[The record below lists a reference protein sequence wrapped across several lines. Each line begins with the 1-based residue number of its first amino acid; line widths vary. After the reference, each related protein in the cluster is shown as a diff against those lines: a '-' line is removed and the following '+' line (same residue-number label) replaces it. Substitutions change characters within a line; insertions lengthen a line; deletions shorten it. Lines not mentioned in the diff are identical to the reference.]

1 MMCAEKEKMRENDKG
16 RLRKPALEK
25 RDKID
30 AACREKAG
38 QKIAEKLLAHPAFNE
53 AKVIMCYRA
62 FRSEVPTDEIVKEL
76 LSRGKTLCYPVCEKA
91 GIMHAYQPLND
102 ASWQTSRMGIPE
114 PIKEKSRLIDPAE
127 LDIVICPMVAFDEN
141 KNRMGYGGGY
151 YDRYLPQC
159 IKALRIGIAFDVQRM
174 EKLHTDS
181 YDQPM
186 DIIITEEKVY

>member
-38 QKIAEKLLAHPAFNE
+38 QKIAEMLLAHPAFNE

-91 GIMHAYQPLND
+91 GIMHAYQPLNA

-114 PIKEKSRLIDPAE
+114 PIKEKSSLIDPAE
-127 LDIVICPMVAFDEN
+127 LDIVICPMVVFDEN

-151 YDRYLPQC
+151 YDRFLEQEPNHPTIGLCFDFQLVPQ
-159 IKALRIGIAFDVQRM
+159 LEPED
-174 EKLHTDS
+174 H
-181 YDQPM
+181 
-186 DIIITEEKVY
+186 DIPAQTVFFL